1 MSSAVV
7 PPAMAET
14 ARRYSYSP
22 GLDSGEWVFVSG
34 QVGRDEAGNVI
45 EDPEA
50 QFVKAF
56 ENVGAILREVGLSF
70 ESIVDLSTFHTTFE
84 CFELFAEVKNRY
96 LCAAPYPAWTG
107 VGVSALALPGLLV
120 EIKAIA
126 RRSARP

>member
-7 PPAMAET
+7 PQGMEGP

-22 GLDSGEWVFVSG
+22 GLASGDWLFISG

-50 QFVKAF
+50 QFVTAF
-56 ENVGAILREVGLSF
+56 ENVGAILREAGLSF
-70 ESIVDLSTFHTTFE
+70 GNIVDLTTFHTSFE
-84 CFELFAEVKNRY
+84 RFELFAEVKDRY
-96 LCAAPYPAWTG
+96 LSATPHPAWTG
-107 VGVSALALPGLLV
+107 VGVSALALQGLLV

-126 RRSARP
+126 RR